1 MLQEQVRIEEARLT
15 KQDPVDMSFFV
26 AEAACRR
33 FKNGKEASFNS
44 AVPNYECIC
53 RDILEDVDQ
62 CLQKALEVFGE
73 DYVAAGPLQLSAAQ
87 ELKQAKNK
95 LNEGLETFKKNMT
108 ELKGQFDR
116 SANIAEAQKA
126 LEKSKDEKSAAQKIH
141 QCVRKDVSVLR
152 SAIRETERGMFE
164 PSSQKKRRVATAT
177 EAQPPLNRS
186 DVAVLYMMNNVLEG
200 LPNGLNM
207 KSSIAESEQFHVPV

>member
-53 RDILEDVDQ
+53 RAILEDVDQ

-73 DYVAAGPLQLSAAQ
+73 DYVAAGPLQKGAAQ

-126 LEKSKDEKSAAQKIH
+126 LEKSKEYFPLSGHANGYTFADLRRGRTCTSTCPTTKRPIFPARQIPHRSPFDTGTRVFLRLISS
-141 QCVRKDVSVLR
+141 VS
-152 SAIRETERGMFE
+152 S
-164 PSSQKKRRVATAT
+164 
-177 EAQPPLNRS
+177 
-186 DVAVLYMMNNVLEG
+186 
-200 LPNGLNM
+200 
-207 KSSIAESEQFHVPV
+207 H

>member
-1 MLQEQVRIEEARLT
+1 
-15 KQDPVDMSFFV
+15 MSFFV

-95 LNEGLETFKKNMT
+95 INEGLETFKKNMT

-116 SANIAEAQKA
+116 STNIAEAQKA
-126 LEKSKDEKSAAQKIH
+126 DEKRKEYFPLTGHANGYNFADLRRAAPARPPVTPRKGRFSPHAKFPTGRLLTPALGFFSA
-141 QCVRKDVSVLR
+141 
-152 SAIRETERGMFE
+152 
-164 PSSQKKRRVATAT
+164 
-177 EAQPPLNRS
+177 
-186 DVAVLYMMNNVLEG
+186 
-200 LPNGLNM
+200 
-207 KSSIAESEQFHVPV
+207 